1 MQLTNIHTFLD
12 ELSVSKIDRIND
24 KQSLF
29 IYLLKTIMLAIV
41 KFVYFEG
48 LWSLMIFLGITD
60 QGPSVFESNRLHV
73 VIFWDFCI
81 GSRYIHRFF

>member
-12 ELSVSKIDRIND
+12 ELSVFKIDRIND
-24 KQSLF
+24 KQSLS
-29 IYLLKTIMLAIV
+29 IYLLKTIMLV

-60 QGPSVFESNRLHV
+60 QGPSVFKSNRLHV
-73 VIFWDFCI
+73 VIFWDFSI